1 MKKAIIFV
9 CLVTIILTSFPV
21 MVSNAAFKGV
31 LEKVKTH
38 ADIILMVNLD
48 DSSSIIEK
56 NADKKSMPA
65 SFVKITVAIL
75 ILENCSNLD
84 EPVTVSANAVRVLA
98 NTYSSVANL
107 KPGEILSVRDLLYCL
122 LVSSA
127 NDAATVLAEYSAGDI
142 ESFVGLMNEKVRA
155 LGCENTNFKNPHG
168 LDDPEQ
174 YTTARDMVTIV
185 RHALTFPLFEEITST
200 FRYTVP
206 ATNKSK
212 ERKLVSTVSLMN
224 PGIKDYYYE
233 YASGIKTGTTKGAG
247 RCVISKASKD
257 GYSYLI
263 VVMNAPMLNIDSDP
277 VLENTAFTDSKALFN
292 WTFKNIRL
300 RTVAEAGRV
309 VGEVPVKLSL
319 KTDHV
324 QLVPEKEFA
333 ALVPIGEGAES
344 VLVEIVPESIPEKL
358 EAPVKKGQF
367 IGKARVLYAEEEV
380 ALFNLV
386 ANEDIDRSFLL
397 YLGSLIKELA
407 STLVFRLIMLVI
419 VLCALFFTIVLIL
432 RWNNG
437 RKRKKPKLVS
447 IGPKTKINKK

>member
-38 ADIILMVNLD
+38 ADIILMVNLED
-48 DSSSIIEK
+48 GNSIIEK

-65 SFVKITVAIL
+65 SFVKITTAIL
-75 ILENCSNLD
+75 VLENCPDLE
-84 EPVTVSANAVRVLA
+84 EPVTVSTNAVRVLA

-107 KPGEILSVRDLLYCL
+107 KPGEILSVQDLLYSL

-127 NDAATVLAEYSAGDI
+127 NDAATVLAEHVAGDI

-155 LGCENTNFKNPHG
+155 LGCESTNFINPHG
-168 LDDPEQ
+168 LDNPEQ

-206 ATNKSK
+206 ATNKSR
-212 ERKLVSTVSLMN
+212 ERKLISTVSFMN

-233 YASGIKTGTTKGAG
+233 YATGIKTGTTTGAG
-247 RCVISKASKD
+247 RCVVSKASKD

-263 VVMNAPMLNIDSDP
+263 VVMNAPMVNIDSDP
-277 VLENTAFTDSKALFN
+277 ILENTAFTDSKALFE

-309 VGEVPVKLSL
+309 VGEVPLKLSL

-358 EAPVKKGQF
+358 EAPVKKGQI

-380 ALFNLV
+380 AIFNLV

-397 YLGSLIKELA
+397 YLGSLIKKLA
-407 STLVFRLIMLVI
+407 STFVFRLIMLI
-419 VLCALFFTIVLIL
+419 VALCTGFFSLLLFL
-432 RWNNG
+432 RW
-437 RKRKKPKLVS
+437 R
-447 IGPKTKINKK
+447 NKKKRRKIRVLTYRDISRK